1 MQQHRLIE
9 TLQEDSEDI
18 MQEASV
24 LRQERDILRADN
36 TELRK
41 TVEDFGD
48 AIEEM
53 KQDLDTACG
62 LEKEEMAFGD
72 DAPAVEVGLNTVRKR
87 LHTM

>member
-41 TVEDFGD
+41 TVEEFGE

-53 KQDLDTACG
+53 KQDLDTAYG
-62 LEKEEMAFGD
+62 LEKEDIAFSD
-72 DAPAVEVGLNTVRKR
+72 DASAVVVGTNTGRKR
-87 LHTM
+87 LHTV